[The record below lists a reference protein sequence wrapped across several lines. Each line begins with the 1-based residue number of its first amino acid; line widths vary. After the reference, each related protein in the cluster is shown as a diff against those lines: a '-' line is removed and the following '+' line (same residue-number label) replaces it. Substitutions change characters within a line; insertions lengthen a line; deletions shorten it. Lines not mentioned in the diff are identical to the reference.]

1 MITEE
6 RAKAIGIRD
15 YLMKPVVKRE
25 ITRAIRR
32 VLDEGKEK

>member
-15 YLMKPVVKRE
+15 YLMKPVVKSE